1 MINLLVDE
9 AYAFDYLSILQ
20 IKLANNPSVS
30 KKNTYIECKQHLQS
44 QLHNFEKIV
53 SSKEYYDLLIS
64 NQSTFDLID
73 QLRSGKKVTA
83 KEIDDANMDRYYKK
97 QALQNAFFNSSMK
110 EEKIIL

>member
-1 MINLLVDE
+1 MINLPVDE

-20 IKLANNPSVS
+20 IKLVNSPSAS
-30 KKNTYIECKQHLQS
+30 KEDTYTECKRYLKN